1 MSQQIKF
8 LIEVVDLHLHQVRRH
23 GRALA
28 AKDAPLATVAALA
41 HPFCAVRL
49 TKKNMD
55 MLKEGKTFTY
65 LSITVKIIDFTVIIH
80 FKPTKCL
87 KAQSD

>member
-49 TKKNMD
+49 TKK
-55 MLKEGKTFTY
+55 KYGY
-65 LSITVKIIDFTVIIH
+65 VKRRKDVH
-80 FKPTKCL
+80 LLEYHSKNN
-87 KAQSD
+87 